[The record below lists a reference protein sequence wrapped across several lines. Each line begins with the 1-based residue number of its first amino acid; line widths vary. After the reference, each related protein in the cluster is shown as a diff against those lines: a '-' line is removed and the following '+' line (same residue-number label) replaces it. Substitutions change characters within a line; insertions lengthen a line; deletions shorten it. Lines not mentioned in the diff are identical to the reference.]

1 MASLDKLTPIELQTL
16 HEFRKSVGDVLQSK
30 HDDAF
35 LLRWL
40 RARDFRLKDA
50 EDMLRKHLTWRVKN
64 KIDNIL
70 KEYTPPEVLRKYW
83 SLGFLGYDQE
93 NCPLWLCRYGLIDF
107 KGIIYS
113 AKKSDVIMF
122 YAYLLELSESKMREQ
137 TKKTGKL
144 VDKHSYIFDMEN
156 FVLQQVTWKP
166 CFDLLSKI
174 LTFYE
179 DNYPERLKAAY
190 FINAPFVFQIA
201 LALLKPF
208 ISDTSYSKIQ
218 VFGKD
223 DWKDVLLTEI
233 DASDLPVRWGGT
245 KVGVN
250 GEPDCSDIIS
260 PGGIVPKSYYLQES
274 QSFTNENDVETLEI
288 GLKSSATVDIY
299 ISESDAILQWEFKT
313 ENHDIGFGL
322 FYKSNEHMHQEELIP
337 IDRVNCHLV
346 PETGSWFCENEGI
359 CKYILL

>member
-1 MASLDKLTPIELQTL
+1 
-16 HEFRKSVGDVLQSK
+16 
-30 HDDAF
+30 
-35 LLRWL
+35 
-40 RARDFRLKDA
+40 
-50 EDMLRKHLTWRVKN
+50 
-64 KIDNIL
+64 
-70 KEYTPPEVLRKYW
+70 
-83 SLGFLGYDQE
+83 
-93 NCPLWLCRYGLIDF
+93 
-107 KGIIYS
+107 
-113 AKKSDVIMF
+113 
-122 YAYLLELSESKMREQ
+122 
-137 TKKTGKL
+137 
-144 VDKHSYIFDMEN
+144 
-156 FVLQQVTWKP
+156 
-166 CFDLLSKI
+166 
-174 LTFYE
+174 
-179 DNYPERLKAAY
+179 
-190 FINAPFVFQIA
+190 
-201 LALLKPF
+201 
-208 ISDTSYSKIQ
+208 
-218 VFGKD
+218 

-359 CKYILL
+359 YMLKFDNTFSLLRSKKIRYRTEIIPPSTKL